1 MSAALEPL
9 APGDPLKVGGYELRA
24 RLGSGGMGRVYLGF
38 SAAGR
43 AVAVKVVHPALAG
56 DQEFRA
62 RFRREAAAAQAV
74 SGAYTA
80 SVVAAGPDD
89 DPPWLATVFVPGPSL
104 AEAVADGGP
113 LPAASVWRLAAG
125 LVEALQALHSRGLV
139 HRDLKPANVLLAVD
153 GPRVIDFGISRAL
166 EATSVTA
173 TGTTVGTPSFMSPE
187 QAEGGP
193 PEPAGDVFSLGGV
206 LAFAATAAA
215 PFGDGSPAEVLYRVV
230 HSAPALDGIPV
241 PLRDLVSGCLAKA
254 PAARPP
260 LSQLAAAI
268 AAAAPAAAVS
278 SPTSF
283 WPDALTDLIRAYHDR
298 LSPDAAAGEGPERT
312 QLDAGR
318 TVTGALAA
326 PGPGRTPP
334 GSGQAGS
341 PAAPPASPPSA
352 PPAAPP
358 ASPPAERSPGVSRR
372 QVVLAGAGVAAAGAG
387 LTAWFLTRGGPPA
400 GKGAGAPT
408 IASTSATAA
417 ARVAGTRLWSFQTSG
432 GQVHSV
438 TAAPGVVY
446 LANANNGAAP
456 DAHDVYALHA
466 GTGAELWRVINLG
479 ELYSLLTLA
488 DGVLYLGTDFH
499 YVYALNAGD
508 GRMRWRHQAGDRV
521 VSPPAV
527 SGGVVYVGSNDRNLY
542 ALSASTGHTLW
553 SFRTGGAIRSGPVV
567 RGSGGGAGLVCFG
580 SDDGSVYQLEAAT
593 GTQKWRSAVGGYVR
607 EPVAIGPGA
616 VYAASDDKHVYAL
629 RADDGGLLWRFA
641 TSDHPVSPVLAGG
654 LLYVGSADNTLYA
667 LHAATGERI
676 WTYPAS
682 GDQITWRVAAAAGA
696 VYAGSLDGHVYALD
710 AADGTKLWSYATGGP
725 VNSSL
730 QVSGGVVYAGSDDG
744 TLYAL
749 RA

>member
-206 LAFAATAAA
+206 LAFAATGAA

-260 LSQLAAAI
+260 LSRLAAAI

-358 ASPPAERSPGVSRR
+358 AGRPPGVSRR

-499 YVYALNAGD
+499 YVYALSAGD

-567 RGSGGGAGLVCFG
+567 QGPGGAGLVCFG

-676 WTYPAS
+676 WTFAAS
-682 GDQITWRVAAAAGA
+682 GDQITWRVAAASGA
-696 VYAGSLDGHVYALD
+696 VYAGSLDGHVYALN

>member
-206 LAFAATAAA
+206 LAFAATGAA

-260 LSQLAAAI
+260 LSRLAAAI

-352 PPAAPP
+352 PPAG
-358 ASPPAERSPGVSRR
+358 RSPGVSRR

-387 LTAWFLTRGGPPA
+387 LTAWFLTRGSPPT

-499 YVYALNAGD
+499 YVYALSAGD

-567 RGSGGGAGLVCFG
+567 RGSGGAGLVCFG
-580 SDDGSVYQLEAAT
+580 SDDGSVYQLEAAS

-682 GDQITWRVAAAAGA
+682 GDQITWRVAAASGA
-696 VYAGSLDGHVYALD
+696 VYAGSLDGHVYALN

>member
-206 LAFAATAAA
+206 LAFAATGAA

-260 LSQLAAAI
+260 LSRLAAAI

-318 TVTGALAA
+318 TVTGPLAA

-341 PAAPPASPPSA
+341 PAAPS
-352 PPAAPP
+352 
-358 ASPPAERSPGVSRR
+358 ASPPAGRSPGVSRR

-580 SDDGSVYQLEAAT
+580 SDDGSVYQLEAAS

-641 TSDHPVSPVLAGG
+641 TSDHPVSPVLAGD

-682 GDQITWRVAAAAGA
+682 GDQITWRVAAASGA
-696 VYAGSLDGHVYALD
+696 VYAGSLDGHVYALN

>member
-1 MSAALEPL
+1 VSAALEPL
-9 APGDPLKVGGYELRA
+9 VPGDPLKVGGYELRA

-113 LPAASVWRLAAG
+113 LPTASVWRLAAG

-193 PEPAGDVFSLGGV
+193 PAPAGDVFSLGGV
-206 LAFAATAAA
+206 LTFAATGAA
-215 PFGDGSPAEVLYRVV
+215 PFGDGSPADVLYRVV
-230 HSAPALDGIPV
+230 HSAPALDGVPV
-241 PLRDLVSGCLAKA
+241 SLRDLVSGCLAKA
-254 PAARPP
+254 PADRPA

-283 WPDALTDLIRAYHDR
+283 WPEALTDLIRAYHDR
-298 LSPDAAAGEGPERT
+298 LSPGSAAGEGPGPTR
-312 QLDAGR
+312 LDAR
-318 TVTGALAA
+318 PAVTGPLASPGSA
-326 PGPGRTPP
+326 PTPP

-341 PAAPPASPPSA
+341 PSPP
-352 PPAAPP
+352 PPG
-358 ASPPAERSPGVSRR
+358 RRPGVGRR
-372 QVVLAGAGVAAAGAG
+372 QVVLAGAGVVAAGAG
-387 LTAWFLTRGGPPA
+387 LTAWFLTRGSPPA
-400 GKGAGAPT
+400 GKGAGSQT
-408 IASTSATAA
+408 TASTPATARA
-417 ARVAGTRLWSFQTSG
+417 APRVPGTRLWSFQTSG

-446 LANANNGAAP
+446 LANTNNGAAP
-456 DAHDVYALHA
+456 DAHNVYALHA
-466 GTGAELWRVINLG
+466 GTGAQLWRVTNLG

-488 DGVLYLGTDFH
+488 GGALYFGTDFH
-499 YVYALNAGD
+499 YVYALNASD
-508 GRMRWRHQAGDRV
+508 GAMRWRRLTGDRV
-521 VSPPAV
+521 VCPPAV
-527 SGGVVYVGSNDRNLY
+527 SGGVVYAGSNDRSLY
-542 ALSASTGHTLW
+542 ALGASTGHTLW
-553 SFRTGGAIRSGPVV
+553 DFRTGGAVRSGPVV
-567 RGSGGGAGLVCFG
+567 QGSGGAGLVSFG
-580 SDDGSVYQLEAAT
+580 SDDGSVYQLQAAS
-593 GTQKWRSAVGGYVR
+593 GTQKWRSAVGGFVR
-607 EPVAIGPGA
+607 EPVAVGPGV

-641 TSDHPVSPVLAGG
+641 TSDHPVSPVLAGD
-654 LLYVGSADNTLYA
+654 LLYVGSADNVLYA

-682 GDQITWRVAAAAGA
+682 GDQITWRVAAADGA
-696 VYAGSLDGHVYALD
+696 VYAGSLDGHVYALN
-710 AADGTKLWSYATGGP
+710 AADGTKRWSYATGGP

-730 QVSGGVVYAGSDDG
+730 QVSGGIVYAGSDDG
-744 TLYAL
+744 SLYAL

>member
-1 MSAALEPL
+1 VSAALEPL

-113 LPAASVWRLAAG
+113 LPTASVWRLAAG

-173 TGTTVGTPSFMSPE
+173 TGTTVGTPSYMSPE

-206 LAFAATAAA
+206 LAFAATGAA

-254 PAARPP
+254 PAARPA
-260 LSQLAAAI
+260 LSQLAAVI

-283 WPDALTDLIRAYHDR
+283 WPDALTGLIRAYHDR
-298 LSPDAAAGEGPERT
+298 LSPDAAAGRGPELTR
-312 QLDAGR
+312 LDAGHA
-318 TVTGALAA
+318 VTGTLAP
-326 PGPGRTPP
+326 PGSGPTPP
-334 GSGQAGS
+334 GSGQSGS
-341 PAAPPASPPSA
+341 PSA
-352 PPAAPP
+352 PPAGRP
-358 ASPPAERSPGVSRR
+358 PGVSRR
-372 QVVLAGAGVAAAGAG
+372 QVVLAGAGVAVAGAG
-387 LTAWFLTRGGPPA
+387 LTAWFLTRGSPQA
-400 GKGAGAPT
+400 GKGSGAPT

-417 ARVAGTRLWSFQTSG
+417 ARVSGTRLWSFQTSG

-466 GTGAELWRVINLG
+466 GTGTERWRVINLG

-488 DGVLYLGTDFH
+488 GGALYFGTDFH

-508 GRMRWRHQAGDRV
+508 GRMRWRHQTGDRV

-527 SGGVVYVGSNDRNLY
+527 SGGVVYAGSNDRNLY

-567 RGSGGGAGLVCFG
+567 HGPGGTGLVCFG
-580 SDDGSVYQLEAAT
+580 SDDGSVYQVEAAS
-593 GTQKWRSAVGGYVR
+593 GTQKWRSAVGGFVR
-607 EPVAIGPGA
+607 EPVAVGPGA

-629 RADDGGLLWRFA
+629 RADNGGLLWRFA
-641 TSDHPVSPVLAGG
+641 TSDHPVSPVLAGD

-676 WTYPAS
+676 WTFPAS
-682 GDQITWRVAAAAGA
+682 GDQITWRVAAAGGA
-696 VYAGSLDGHVYALD
+696 VYAGSLDGHVYALN
-710 AADGTKLWSYATGGP
+710 AADGTKRWSYATGGP

>member
-206 LAFAATAAA
+206 LAFAATGAA

-260 LSQLAAAI
+260 LSRLAAAI

-318 TVTGALAA
+318 TVTGPLAA

-341 PAAPPASPPSA
+341 PSA

-358 ASPPAERSPGVSRR
+358 AGRPPGVSRR
-372 QVVLAGAGVAAAGAG
+372 QVVLAGAGIAAAGAG

-499 YVYALNAGD
+499 YVYALSAGD
-508 GRMRWRHQAGDRV
+508 GRMRWRHQTGDRV

-580 SDDGSVYQLEAAT
+580 SDDGSVYQLEAAS

-641 TSDHPVSPVLAGG
+641 TSDHPVSPVLAGD

-682 GDQITWRVAAAAGA
+682 GDQITWRVAAASGA
-696 VYAGSLDGHVYALD
+696 VYAGSLDGHVYALN

-730 QVSGGVVYAGSDDG
+730 QVSGGVVYAGSDDA

>member
-206 LAFAATAAA
+206 LAFAATGAA

-260 LSQLAAAI
+260 LSRLAAAI

-318 TVTGALAA
+318 TVTGPLAA

-352 PPAAPP
+352 PPAG
-358 ASPPAERSPGVSRR
+358 RSPGVSRR

-580 SDDGSVYQLEAAT
+580 SDDGSVYQLEAAS

-682 GDQITWRVAAAAGA
+682 GDQITWRVAAASGA
-696 VYAGSLDGHVYALD
+696 VYAGSLDGHVYALN

>member
-104 AEAVADGGP
+104 PDAVADGGP

-206 LAFAATAAA
+206 LAFAATGAA

-260 LSQLAAAI
+260 LSRLAAAI

-312 QLDAGR
+312 RLNAGR
-318 TVTGALAA
+318 TVTGPLAA

-567 RGSGGGAGLVCFG
+567 QGPGGAGLVCFG
-580 SDDGSVYQLEAAT
+580 SDDGSVYQLEAAS

-641 TSDHPVSPVLAGG
+641 TSDHPVSPVLAGD

-696 VYAGSLDGHVYALD
+696 VYAGSLDGHVYALN

>member
-1 MSAALEPL
+1 MEPL
-9 APGDPLKVGGYELRA
+9 AAGDPRQTGPYRLRS
-24 RLGSGGMGRVYLGF
+24 RLGAGGMGRVFLGF
-38 SAAGR
+38 SPAGR
-43 AVAVKVVHPALAG
+43 AVAVKVVHPQLAA
-56 DQEFRA
+56 DPAFRVRFA
-62 RFRREAAAAQAV
+62 REVAAARAV

-80 SVVAAGPDD
+80 PVLAAGTDD
-89 DPPWLATVFVPGPSL
+89 DPPWLATLFVAGPSL
-104 AEAVADGGP
+104 AEAVTAAGP
-113 LPAASVWRLAAG
+113 LPAVPAWRLAAG
-125 LVEALQALHSRGLV
+125 LAEALAEIHGRGLV
-139 HRDLKPANVLLAVD
+139 HRDLKPANVLLAID

-206 LAFAATAAA
+206 LAFAATGAA

-260 LSQLAAAI
+260 LSRLAAAI

-318 TVTGALAA
+318 TVTGPLAA

-508 GRMRWRHQAGDRV
+508 GRMRW
-521 VSPPAV
+521 
-527 SGGVVYVGSNDRNLY
+527 
-542 ALSASTGHTLW
+542 
-553 SFRTGGAIRSGPVV
+553 
-567 RGSGGGAGLVCFG
+567 
-580 SDDGSVYQLEAAT
+580 
-593 GTQKWRSAVGGYVR
+593 
-607 EPVAIGPGA
+607 
-616 VYAASDDKHVYAL
+616 
-629 RADDGGLLWRFA
+629 
-641 TSDHPVSPVLAGG
+641 
-654 LLYVGSADNTLYA
+654 
-667 LHAATGERI
+667 
-676 WTYPAS
+676 
-682 GDQITWRVAAAAGA
+682 
-696 VYAGSLDGHVYALD
+696 
-710 AADGTKLWSYATGGP
+710 
-725 VNSSL
+725 
-730 QVSGGVVYAGSDDG
+730 
-744 TLYAL
+744 
-749 RA
+749 